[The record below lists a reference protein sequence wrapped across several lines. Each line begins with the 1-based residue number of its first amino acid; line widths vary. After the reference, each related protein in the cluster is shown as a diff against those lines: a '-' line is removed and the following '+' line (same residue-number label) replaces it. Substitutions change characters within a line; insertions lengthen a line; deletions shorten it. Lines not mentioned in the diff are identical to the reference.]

1 MGALEVIKMP
11 LIFNNELI
19 GVVGV
24 TGNPEEIK
32 LIANIIKMTV
42 EMLLEREI
50 DIDKKIL
57 KQTTLNNYI

>member
-1 MGALEVIKMP
+1 MP

-32 LIANIIKMTV
+32 LIANIIKMTA
-42 EMLLEREI
+42 EMLIEREI